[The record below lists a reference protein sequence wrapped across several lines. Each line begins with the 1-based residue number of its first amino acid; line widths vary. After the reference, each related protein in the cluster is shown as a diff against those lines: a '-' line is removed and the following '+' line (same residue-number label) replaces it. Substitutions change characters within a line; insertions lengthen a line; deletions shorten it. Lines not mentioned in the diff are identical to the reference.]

1 MARPLAP
8 HSHAQRGQ
16 RAGPVGGPGE
26 GEIMRVDVSTEA
38 AGLVRER
45 GGRLWVWAARP
56 RGCCWGTPAY
66 MHAATERPPRLFG
79 VTPVSQAGV
88 AIRFR
93 APAGR
98 VPYVLEVG
106 LPRRRQP

>member
-45 GGRLWVWAARP
+45 GGRLWGWAARP

-66 MHAATERPPRLFG
+66 MHAAPERPPGLSGFTLG
-79 VTPVSQAGV
+79 SQAGV
-88 AIRFR
+88 GDWFR
-93 APAGR
+93 APPGR
-98 VPYVLEVG
+98 GPG
-106 LPRRRQP
+106 G